1 MPTHALRRSARR
13 LAAAVLTGLTASCL
27 ATGPSPA
34 DWQAVG
40 FRTPEQTFRTFRTAF
55 ATEQLDL
62 EYRCLSDAFRT
73 REGLDGFSYRQLR
86 DRLEQE
92 IPGLHH
98 LSRAEVRGRLER
110 GPDRVALVAR
120 VAVLWVARWFLV
132 ELVREEYFEVWA
144 GGERLF
150 DGYTDFEASLRLDE
164 RGARPW
170 LWAAVPWEPPL
181 TPGAPEEPAELSQ
194 VVLGREWKL
203 DGLEPLEAEQA
214 FRILGALPPDS
225 DSAPSLDL

>member
-120 VAVLWVARWFLV
+120 VAVLWVERWFLV
-132 ELVREEYFEVWA
+132 ELVRGVLRGLGRRRAPVRRLHRLRGLPAARRA
-144 GGERLF
+144 GSAPLALGGRALGTAA
-150 DGYTDFEASLRLDE
+150 DSRGP
-164 RGARPW
+164 RGARR
-170 LWAAVPWEPPL
+170 AVPGGARAGVEARRARAARGGAGLPNPWSAPP
-181 TPGAPEEPAELSQ
+181 GF
-194 VVLGREWKL
+194 G
-203 DGLEPLEAEQA
+203 
-214 FRILGALPPDS
+214 LGA
-225 DSAPSLDL
+225 